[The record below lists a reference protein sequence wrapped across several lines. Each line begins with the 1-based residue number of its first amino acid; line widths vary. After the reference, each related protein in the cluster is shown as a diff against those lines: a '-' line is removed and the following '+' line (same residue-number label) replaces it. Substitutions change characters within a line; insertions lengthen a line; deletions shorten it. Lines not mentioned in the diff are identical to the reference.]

1 MSSTRFSE
9 FLAEHMKGMTP
20 EREQIVASVID
31 ESRRMSTR
39 TVVFDAAIAERLGL
53 NPSDHKCADLI
64 CNETG
69 PVTAGRL
76 AELTGL
82 STGAITGVVD
92 RLERAGFV
100 SRGPD
105 PEDRRRVVI
114 TGCME
119 QRAAD
124 MRRLFAPMVA
134 GTVAVCENYTDAEL
148 TLIVDFMR
156 RCGQMGEA
164 RIQALREL
172 IELPAPTRAEGSD
185 QEPSAPP
192 RPAQAGERL
201 RKTPRKA
208 APAGRAAAAL
218 RKR

>member
-1 MSSTRFSE
+1 MSRADLNE
-9 FLAEHMKGMTP
+9 FLAQHTKGMTA
-20 EREQIVASVID
+20 ERQEIVASIID

-39 TVVFDAAIAERLGL
+39 TVVFHAAIAERLGL

-82 STGAITGVVD
+82 STGAITGVID

-100 SRGPD
+100 SRVPD

-114 TGCME
+114 HGCIE

-124 MRRLFAPMVA
+124 MRHLFLPMMA
-134 GTVAVCENYTDAEL
+134 GMVAVCENYSDAEL
-148 TLIVDFMR
+148 ALVVDFMR
-156 RCGQMGEA
+156 RSGQMSET
-164 RIQALREL
+164 RIQALREASL
-172 IELPAPTRAEGSD
+172 LPARLATSAA
-185 QEPSAPP
+185 EPSAPP
-192 RPAQAGERL
+192 SPAAQPAIPP
-201 RKTPRKA
+201 KTPRKSGKA
-208 APAGRAAAAL
+208 NGVPA

>member
-1 MSSTRFSE
+1 MSSGSLSE
-9 FLAEHMKGMTP
+9 FLAQRLKDATP
-20 EREQIVASVID
+20 ERKQIVTSVLD

-39 TVVFDAAIAERLGL
+39 TVVFHAAIAERLGL

-100 SRGPD
+100 SRVPD
-105 PEDRRRVVI
+105 PQDRRRVVI
-114 TGCME
+114 MGSMEGRAPDLRHLFIPMITGM
-119 QRAAD
+119 
-124 MRRLFAPMVA
+124 
-134 GTVAVCENYTDAEL
+134 TSICENYSDADL
-148 TLIVDFMR
+148 AMILGFMR
-156 RCGQMGEA
+156 RCNEMTEG
-164 RIQALREL
+164 RIEALREASL
-172 IELPAPTRAEGSD
+172 LGSPEEATAPEAA
-185 QEPSAPP
+185 APP
-192 RPAQAGERL
+192 EVPEKPL
-201 RKTPRKA
+201 PTPGKSA
-208 APAGRAAAAL
+208 TTA